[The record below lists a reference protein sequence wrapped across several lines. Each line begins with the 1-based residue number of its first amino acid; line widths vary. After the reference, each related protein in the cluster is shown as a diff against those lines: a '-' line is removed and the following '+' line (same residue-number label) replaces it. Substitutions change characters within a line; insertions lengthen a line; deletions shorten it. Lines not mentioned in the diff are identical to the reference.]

1 MNEST
6 LFHGDLVFSNIIYE
20 PNREGIKVFDPM
32 GELYGHWGYD
42 LAKIGQCVLGNYD
55 LIDSELYVSEKNFY
69 KLFSTDRKI
78 IQDLFY
84 EVFDDE
90 IEYISKKLFYALI
103 ASLYLSMIPLH
114 NHNQENQKLYYK
126 EFLYFYDLS
135 NKEN

>member
-1 MNEST
+1 M
-6 LFHGDLVFSNIIYE
+6 DI
-20 PNREGIKVFDPM
+20 GIRSS
-32 GELYGHWGYD
+32 E
-42 LAKIGQCVLGNYD
+42 IGQCVLGNYD

-135 NKEN
+135 NK